1 MLWSSFDWNLKYIY
15 FDMLHAY
22 LTLYH
27 LSSQLNCD
35 TIIWGWEWEG
45 EHGMQNAYIHFSI
58 STLPIPLYVII
69 IKRIFFIIR
78 CFVSGAIPTYTA
90 FQTYAAEGRWF
101 SLTWCLLG
109 ILSILVF
116 YFCVVDFEHL
126 DHYHRGKSLFF
137 NLMCSSRLF
146 QLKNCSALSAK
157 KKHLTDR
164 LIRDNQLP
172 TPSFQISWLHFSSF
186 LLLNVWNRICRKIL
200 RANP

>member
-1 MLWSSFDWNLKYIY
+1 MGMGVGGWTWDAKC
-15 FDMLHAY
+15 
-22 LTLYH
+22 LYP
-27 LSSQLNCD
+27 LF
-35 TIIWGWEWEG
+35 
-45 EHGMQNAYIHFSI
+45 YIHFTY
-58 STLPIPLYVII
+58 STLCNNNQ
-69 IKRIFFIIR
+69 KNFFIIR

-90 FQTYAAEGRWF
+90 FQTYVAEGRWF

-109 ILSILVF
+109 FLSILVF
-116 YFCVVDFEHL
+116 YFCVVGFEHL

-146 QLKNCSALSAK
+146 QLKNCSVLSAK
-157 KKHLTDR
+157 KKHWTDR